1 MSFFKE
7 FKTFVVRGDAVD
19 LAIGV
24 IIGAALGKV
33 VGSIVSDILM
43 PPIGLLFG
51 ETDFSDFGWMLKAAE
66 NGKPA
71 VIIKY
76 GIFINTIINFIIIAL
91 VVFLIIKVMNK
102 LRGAP
107 TPEGATKKDCP
118 QCLMSIPVD
127 AKKCGHCC
135 SDLTRSN

>member
-7 FKTFVVRGDAVD
+7 FKAFVTRGEAVD

-24 IIGAALGKV
+24 IIGVALGKV

-43 PPIGLLFG
+43 PPIGLLLG
-51 ETDFSDFGWMLKAAE
+51 GADFSDFGWMLKAAE

-76 GIFINTIINFIIIAL
+76 GIFINTVINFIIVAL
-91 VVFLIIKVMNK
+91 VVFLIIKAVNK
-102 LRGAP
+102 LRGA
-107 TPEGATKKDCP
+107 GATQKDCP
-118 QCLMSIPVD
+118 QCLMLIPIA

-135 SDLTRSN
+135 SEQKYESKAND